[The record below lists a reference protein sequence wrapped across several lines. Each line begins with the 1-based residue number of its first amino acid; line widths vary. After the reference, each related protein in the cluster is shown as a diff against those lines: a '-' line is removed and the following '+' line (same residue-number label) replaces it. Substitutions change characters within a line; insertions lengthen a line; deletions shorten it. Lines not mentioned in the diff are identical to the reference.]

1 MSVSHC
7 PICPLIF
14 QFRTEVEYHLRN
26 DHRSRADE
34 ELDLRDEL
42 QAAQSDLT
50 WLRLRALQS
59 AVSSMKERPSS
70 SQRRP

>member
-34 ELDLRDEL
+34 ALDLRDEL
-42 QAAQSDLT
+42 QEAQGDLT
-50 WLRLRALQS
+50 WLRLQGSGHRGPDFAL
-59 AVSSMKERPSS
+59 KITL
-70 SQRRP
+70 